1 MTELCEGAILQHLS
15 NSPDTVILDTFD
27 FASTQSLDHNTV
39 VGAVKS
45 LLVEAY
51 VTSEELSTSYYVLSS
66 EALEILQH
74 GSQEIR
80 VLRALGAA
88 TEGGL
93 TIDQLVALLGKD
105 VAKIGMANCMKLQWV
120 RKKED
125 NPSILVPVMAL
136 NLDEEDVDITRR
148 HLSILQAGK
157 TAELDESALSLL
169 KKRKLITLHTRKSY
183 RVHRG
188 PNYEPIRR
196 KRYADLTKEML
207 ESSSWQHTLF
217 KPYNFLTLG
226 DKILQGGNLHPLLKV
241 RAEFRKI
248 LMQMGFEEMPTNQWV
263 ESSFWNFDS
272 LFQPQSHPARDAHD
286 TFFIAHPATT
296 HSVPEDYYEKV
307 KTMHEIGGFGS
318 IGYRYDFKQEGE
330 YKDSV
335 RELV

>member
-1 MTELCEGAILQHLS
+1 MTEVCEVAILQHLS
-15 NSPDTVILDTFD
+15 TSSDAVIADTYE
-27 FASTQSLDHNTV
+27 FASLQNLDHNTV

-51 VTSEELSTSYYVLSS
+51 VTSEELATSYYVLSP
-66 EALEILQH
+66 EALDIVEN

-80 VLRALGAA
+80 VLRAIRTAP
-88 TEGGL
+88 EGGL
-93 TIDQLVALLGKD
+93 TLDQLVALLGKD
-105 VAKIGMANCMKLQWV
+105 VTKIGMSNCMKLQWI

-125 NPSILVPVMAL
+125 NPSLLIPTATL
-136 NLDEEDVDITRR
+136 NIDEEVVDTTQL
-148 HLSILQAGK
+148 HLSVLQ
-157 TAELDESALSLL
+157 TAQTKLDDSALSAL
-169 KKRKLITLHTRKSY
+169 KKRKLISLHTRKSY
-183 RVHRG
+183 RVGRG
-188 PNYEPIRR
+188 PNYVPVRQ
-196 KRYADLTKEML
+196 KRAADLTKEML
-207 ESSSWQHTLF
+207 DSNSWQQTLF

-286 TFFIAHPATT
+286 TFFIAHPSTT
-296 HSVPEDYYEKV
+296 YSVPDDYYDKV
-307 KTMHEIGGFGS
+307 KTMHEVGGFGS

-330 YKDSV
+330 QIIFH
-335 RELV
+335 